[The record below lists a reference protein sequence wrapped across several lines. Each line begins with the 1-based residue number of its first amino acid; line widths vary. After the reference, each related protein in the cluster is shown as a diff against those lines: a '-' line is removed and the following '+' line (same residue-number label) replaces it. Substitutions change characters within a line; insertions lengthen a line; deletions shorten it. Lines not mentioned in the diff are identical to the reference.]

1 MTKKIGL
8 VVLSFMLMFALA
20 ACGGNSANST
30 NSAQQS
36 ETPNSSSAP
45 AEASTDELTPEP
57 GAKLVFWHPKTP
69 FSEYAV
75 QEFEK
80 KFNIPVTLQDVG
92 YDAILNKYKA
102 DGPAGKGADVFV
114 LGSLDLG
121 DAVKSGSVLP
131 NDYFEED
138 TKNMMLEEA
147 IKSFTWDGILYGYPS
162 YAYLPAIFINKDL
175 VKDAKFETWDD
186 IKAFAKQFNDVKNNK
201 FGFFFEANSKDSAY
215 PFMAAEGGYYFGK
228 DGTDANDIGI
238 NNEGAVK
245 GLEYFQSLKEILPL
259 KAADASVGV
268 KTSLWEE
275 GKVAMIMDGTWN
287 SGRFKQ
293 LPFKVE
299 SMPLPNL
306 PDGKMAPVMTGVGGF
321 FVGSYTQYP
330 NAAKLFANFLMS
342 EEMQMKIN
350 EVTGFLPL
358 AKNLQNEE
366 LYKDDPVTLGFIR
379 QLKQSHFYP
388 IIPEM
393 KVLAYNDTIFTPAIE
408 QIWDGADVKTSLD
421 KAAQSLKDSIA
432 GSQ

>member
-1 MTKKIGL
+1 
-8 VVLSFMLMFALA
+8 MFALA
-20 ACGGNSANST
+20 ACGGNST
-30 NSAQQS
+30 NSAQPS

-45 AEASTDELTPEP
+45 AEAATDELTPEP

-80 KFNIPVTLQDVG
+80 KYNIPVTLQDVG
-92 YDAILNKYKA
+92 YDAVMNKYKA

-114 LGSLDLG
+114 LGHLELG

-138 TKNMMLEEA
+138 TKNMMLDEA
-147 IKSFTWDGILYGYPS
+147 IKSFSWDGILYGYPS
-162 YAYLPAIFINKDL
+162 YAYLPAMFVNKDL
-175 VKDAKFETWDD
+175 VKDAKLDTWDD
-186 IKAFAKQFNDVKNNK
+186 IIAFAKSFNDIPNNK
-201 FGFFFEANSKDSAY
+201 YGFFMEANGYGNAF
-215 PFMAAEGGYYFGK
+215 PFMAAEGGYIFGK
-228 DGTDANDIGI
+228 DGTDASDIGL
-238 NNEGAVK
+238 NNEGALK
-245 GLEYFQSLKEILPL
+245 GLEYFKSLKEILPL
-259 KAADASVGV
+259 KAADTTGDI
-268 KTSLWEE
+268 KTSLWEQ
-275 GKVAMIMDGTWN
+275 GKIGIIIDGAWN
-287 SGRFKQ
+287 AGRFQK

-299 SMPLPNL
+299 SMPLPKM
-306 PDGKMAPVMTGVGGF
+306 PDGKVPPVLTGVGGF

-379 QLKQSHFYP
+379 QLKQSVFMP
-388 IIPEM
+388 NIPEM
-393 KVLAYNDTIFTPAIE
+393 KYLAYNDTIVSPAVE
-408 QIWDGADVKTSLD
+408 QIWDGADAKLTMD
-421 KAAQSLKDSIA
+421 KAVQGLKDAIA

>member
-1 MTKKIGL
+1 MKKKIGL
-8 VVLSFMLMFALA
+8 VLLSFALMFSLA
-20 ACGGNSANST
+20 ACGGASKNASNSGGST
-30 NSAQQS
+30 PESGNGQA
-36 ETPNSSSAP
+36 
-45 AEASTDELTPEP
+45 AEGSDELVPEP

-75 QEFEK
+75 QEFTK
-80 KFNIPVTLQDVG
+80 KYNIPVELQDVG

-138 TKNMMLEEA
+138 TKNMMLDEA

-162 YAYLPAIFINKDL
+162 YAYLPALYVNKDL

-186 IKAFAKQFNDVKNNK
+186 IIAFAKTFNDVKNNK
-201 FGFFFEANSKDSAY
+201 YGFFFEANSKDSAY
-215 PFMAAEGGYYFGK
+215 PFLAAEGGYYFGQG
-228 DGTDANDIGI
+228 GTDASDIGI

-245 GLEYFQSLKEILPL
+245 GMEYFKSLKEILPL
-259 KAADASVGV
+259 KAADTSGDV
-268 KTSLWEE
+268 KTSLWEQ
-275 GKVAMIMDGTWN
+275 GKIAIIADGAWN
-287 SGRFKQ
+287 SGNFQK

-299 SMPLPNL
+299 AIPFPKLPN
-306 PDGKMAPVMTGVGGF
+306 GKVPPVMTGVGGF

-342 EEMQMKIN
+342 EDLQKKIN

-358 AKNLQNEE
+358 AKSLQNEE
-366 LYKDDPVTLGFIR
+366 LYQDDPVTLGFIR
-379 QLKQSHFYP
+379 QLKQSDFYP

-393 KVLAYNDTIFTPAIE
+393 KLLAYNDTILTPAVE

-432 GSQ
+432 GSQK